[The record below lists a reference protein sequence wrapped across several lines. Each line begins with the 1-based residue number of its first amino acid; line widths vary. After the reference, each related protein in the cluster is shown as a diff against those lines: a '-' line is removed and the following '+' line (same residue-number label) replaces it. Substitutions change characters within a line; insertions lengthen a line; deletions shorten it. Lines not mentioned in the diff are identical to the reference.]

1 MLLLDLPMEEHTLN
15 RAIEIQFFPD
25 SHTDVGRRNATGVK
39 AMVHCADAAA
49 KTDTNAKLDFRRDDD

>member
-1 MLLLDLPMEEHTLN
+1 MKMLDLPIEEHNNKRLV
-15 RAIEIQFFPD
+15 IQFFPD

-49 KTDTNAKLDFRRDDD
+49 KSDINAKYFRRDDD